1 MSPKKVQVDW
11 KIGVKHCPCG
21 QPNHLD
27 ETHCVNC
34 GFGFGG
40 ARPRQPRQRSRPF
53 KMRRVY
59 RFLLLT
65 TLALYLTL
73 YLSSPGIP
81 AQQSITLSQST
92 QTNIETVQ
100 NRLLSLTSAVDWQKL
115 WQTIDTSSQ
124 DWVLTLATQIQT
136 LEQQFTSWNE
146 RLRQFEQA
154 SVQKEAQAQRDQKQT
169 AGTTPTPFPP
179 TPTPTSVPTAART
192 NLDLVLD
199 VQVQLGNVRTGPGMN
214 YEIIG
219 KVQEGDRLDDV
230 VEESGGWYRF
240 CCVNGD
246 KLGWLHSSLVTASHA
261 GALPSHLNADPYYQK
276 YLDAGG
282 VPILAPASVSDEEL
296 WRAQAITLA
305 MVADRPDLLDVLAAQ
320 NTRILLY
327 DKEKGGLTQLPEFAD
342 ESYSGYAGVFGETS
356 YGGAVAAPAMT
367 TYHCNDILIHEI
379 AHALDHAIRV
389 QEWEANRAPAF
400 KQARNQTYLSAMKEG
415 LWAGRYESTV
425 SHEYWAE
432 LVVHWLR
439 PDMFRTQLGLRNLSE
454 YDSKA
459 ARLIQQYL
467 GNPTL
472 PDFCKTRQFAIRGRV
487 LDASGNPLPEVW
499 VTLSAWRRVGDG
511 FRALRHSSDVVEK
524 RTGLDGR
531 FWIVEA
537 VDPGLLEAADF
548 FTLGIWRGAPSEWSP
563 ACSIAGFAG
572 DNNTVEKHLGQE
584 RRIEVT
590 GHDLSGFTITIPND
604 FDWSPVIDCQ

>member
-1 MSPKKVQVDW
+1 MSPRKVQLDS
-11 KIGVKHCPCG
+11 KIGIIHCSCG
-21 QPNHLD
+21 QPNCLD
-27 ETHCVNC
+27 ETHLVRC

-40 ARPRQPRQRSRPF
+40 ARSRQPFRIGRLLGFGLLMTLAICLSLFLSRP
-53 KMRRVY
+53 RVA
-59 RFLLLT
+59 T
-65 TLALYLTL
+65 
-73 YLSSPGIP
+73 
-81 AQQSITLSQST
+81 QQSIALAQST
-92 QTNIETVQ
+92 QANIETVQ

-115 WQTIDTSSQ
+115 WQTIETSSQ
-124 DWVLTLATQIQT
+124 EWVLTLATQIQN

-146 RLRQFEQA
+146 KLRQFEQA
-154 SVQKEAQAQRDQKQT
+154 SVQNEAQLQRDQKQT
-169 AGTTPTPFPP
+169 AGSTPTPFPP
-179 TPTPTSVPTAART
+179 TATPTPIPTAART

-246 KLGWLHSSLVTASHA
+246 TLGWLHSSLVTESLA
-261 GALPSHLNADPYYQK
+261 GKLPPHLNADPYYQK

-282 VPILAPASVSDEEL
+282 VPILAPATVSDDEL
-296 WRAQAITLA
+296 LRAQAITLA

-327 DKEKGGLTQLPEFAD
+327 DREKGGLTQLPEFAD
-342 ESYSGYAGVFGETS
+342 YSDSHFAGVWRETSYSGT
-356 YGGAVAAPAMT
+356 VAAPAMT
-367 TYHCNDILIHEI
+367 AYHCNETLIHEI
-379 AHALDHAIRV
+379 AHALDYAIRV
-389 QEWEANRAPAF
+389 HERKAFRESKF
-400 KQARNQTYLSAMKEG
+400 KQARNQAYLSAMKAG
-415 LWAGRYESTV
+415 LWAGYESTL

-432 LVVHWLR
+432 MVVYWLR
-439 PDMFRTQLGLRNLSE
+439 PDMFRTQFGFHDLSE
-454 YDSKA
+454 YDSGA
-459 ARLIQQYL
+459 ARLIEQYL
-467 GNPTL
+467 GYPTL

-487 LDASGNPLPEVW
+487 LDASGNPMPEIW
-499 VTLSAWRRVGDG
+499 VTLSAWRGIGDR
-511 FRALRHSSDVVEK
+511 FRSLRHSSDVVEK

-531 FWIVEA
+531 FWIEEA

-563 ACSIAGFAG
+563 ACSIAGFDG
-572 DNNTVEKHLGQE
+572 INNTVEKHLGQE

-590 GHDLSGFTITIPND
+590 GQDLSGYTITIPND

>member
-1 MSPKKVQVDW
+1 MTLAICLS
-11 KIGVKHCPCG
+11 
-21 QPNHLD
+21 L
-27 ETHCVNC
+27 
-34 GFGFGG
+34 FLS
-40 ARPRQPRQRSRPF
+40 RPR
-53 KMRRVY
+53 VA
-59 RFLLLT
+59 T
-65 TLALYLTL
+65 
-73 YLSSPGIP
+73 
-81 AQQSITLSQST
+81 QQSIALAQST
-92 QTNIETVQ
+92 QANIETVQ

-115 WQTIDTSSQ
+115 WQTIDPSSQ
-124 DWVLTLATQIQT
+124 EWVLNLATQIQT

-146 RLRQFEQA
+146 KISQFEQA
-154 SVQKEAQAQRDQKQT
+154 SVQKEAQLQRDQKQT
-169 AGTTPTPFPP
+169 AGSTPTPFPP

-246 KLGWLHSSLVTASHA
+246 TLGWLHSSLVTESLA
-261 GALPSHLNADPYYQK
+261 GKLPPHLNADPYYQK

-282 VPILAPASVSDEEL
+282 VPILAPATVSDDEL
-296 WRAQAITLA
+296 LRAQAITLA

-327 DKEKGGLTQLPEFAD
+327 DREKGGLTQLPEFAD
-342 ESYSGYAGVFGETS
+342 ESNSGFAGVFGETS

-379 AHALDHAIRV
+379 AHALDRAIRV

-400 KQARNQTYLSAMKEG
+400 KQARNQTYMSAMNAG
-415 LWAGRYESTV
+415 LWAGYESTL

-432 LVVHWLR
+432 MVVHWLR
-439 PDMFRTQLGLRNLSE
+439 PDIFRTRYGFLNLSE
-454 YDSKA
+454 YDSAA
-459 ARLIQQYL
+459 ARLIEQYL
-467 GNPTL
+467 GNPNL

-487 LDASGNPLPEVW
+487 LDTSGNPLPEVW

-511 FRALRHSSDVVEK
+511 FRSLRHSSDVVEK

-531 FWIVEA
+531 FWIEEA
-537 VDPGLLEAADF
+537 VDPGLLEAADI

-572 DNNTVEKHLGQE
+572 DNNTAVKHLGQE

-590 GHDLSGFTITIPND
+590 GQDLSGYTITIPNG
-604 FDWSPVIDCQ
+604 FDWSPVMECK